1 MSWLSR
7 WLERAESRARAAGLA
22 TSARPPVG
30 PAGQVGAL
38 LSEGNALL
46 DQGRLA
52 EAADRYRQAGEH
64 DPQNVDAFVNLG
76 YALLELSRS
85 HEAVAPLTHATRLA
99 PGSSDAHYLLGLAL
113 LLRSASEAIA
123 PLTAATRLKPDL
135 IVGWRDLGRAL
146 HDAGQPGR
154 AKVALATGLAVDPR
168 SADLHYYLGN
178 VELMQ
183 LELDEAAASYGRAI
197 EIQPDYAAVHSNLAQ
212 VLMNLGD
219 IEGAKAAARQALAI
233 DPSLLVAHSNLVM
246 ALSGDVRCSPQDYLA
261 EAGRL
266 AGQLVKQAPPV
277 QALVPTDTEP
287 GRPLRIGFV
296 SGDLHNHPVGFFL
309 ESVMSHWRAAGDMT
323 AIALYNHPLND
334 ALTARLKGGFDG
346 WHDIW
351 NLGDEEAAGLIA
363 SLRLDVLV
371 DLSGHTAHN
380 RLGLFAARLAPV
392 QVAWLGYWASTGLP
406 TMDFLIADPVSV
418 PPAHEGHFVESIRRL
433 PHTRLCFT
441 PPAATE
447 APEPSVLPAAG
458 NGYVTFGS
466 FQRMTKLNAEVLAL
480 WAQVL
485 RAVPGSRLR
494 LQSAQMKD
502 AGARAQLQ
510 QRLATAGI
518 DAARVELVEGSS
530 RGGYFAAHAQVD
542 MILDTFPH
550 SGATT
555 TCESLWM
562 GVPTLTLAGDTL
574 LSRQGA
580 SLMTCAGLPDW
591 VAEDHRDFVARA
603 VQNAADL
610 DALSRLR
617 AGLRARVAQSPLFD
631 AAAFT
636 TALQRLFRHLWEE
649 KKT

>member
-1 MSWLSR
+1 M
-7 WLERAESRARAAGLA
+7 
-22 TSARPPVG
+22 PPVN
-30 PAGQVGAL
+30 PAGQVEAL
-38 LSEGNALL
+38 LREGNALL

-76 YALLELSRS
+76 YALIELSRS

-113 LLRSASEAIA
+113 LLHRPSEAIV
-123 PLTAATRLKPDL
+123 PLTVATRLKPDL
-135 IVGWRDLGRAL
+135 IVGWRELGRAL

-154 AKVALATGLAVDPR
+154 AKVALAAGLAVDPR
-168 SADLHYYLGN
+168 TADLHYYLGN

-183 LELDEAAASYGRAI
+183 LELDEAAASYGRAL
-197 EIQPDYAAVHSNLAQ
+197 EIDPGYAAVHSNLAQ

-219 IEGAKAAARQALAI
+219 IEGSEAAARRALAL
-233 DPSLLVAHSNLVM
+233 DPSLLVAHSNLLM
-246 ALSGDVRCSPQDYLA
+246 ALSGDASCSPQDYLA
-261 EAGRL
+261 EAVRL
-266 AGQLVKQAPPV
+266 AEQLAKQAPPV
-277 QALVPTDTEP
+277 QALAPAGHEP
-287 GRPLRIGFV
+287 GRPLRVGFV

-309 ESVMSHWRAAGDMT
+309 ESVMSQWRAAGDMT
-323 AIALYNHPLND
+323 AIAFYNHPLND
-334 ALTARLKGGFDG
+334 TLTARLKRSFDG

-351 NLGDEEAAGLIA
+351 NLGDEEAAGLIQ

-371 DLSGHTAHN
+371 DLSGHTAHH
-380 RLGLFAARLAPV
+380 RLGLFAARLVPV
-392 QVAWLGYWASTGLP
+392 QAAWLGYWASTGLP

-418 PPAHEGHFVESIRRL
+418 PPEHEGHFVESIRRL

-441 PPAATE
+441 PPSASE
-447 APEPSVLPAAG
+447 APEPSALPAAVSG
-458 NGYVTFGS
+458 HVTFGS

-480 WAQVL
+480 WAEVL

-518 DAARVELVEGSS
+518 DAERVELVEGSS

-542 MILDTFPH
+542 LILDTFPH

-555 TCESLWM
+555 TCEALWM

-603 VQNAADL
+603 VQHAADL

-636 TALQRLFRHLWEE
+636 TALQHLFRHLWEE

>member
-1 MSWLSR
+1 MNWLSR
-7 WLERAESRARAAGLA
+7 WFERATARARAAGLVTTA
-22 TSARPPVG
+22 TPPVG
-30 PAGQVGAL
+30 SEGPVEAAL
-38 LSEGNALL
+38 REGNALL

-52 EAADRYRQAGEH
+52 EAAGCYRRAGEL

-76 YALLELSRS
+76 FALIELSRS
-85 HEAVAPLTHATRLA
+85 HEAVEPLTHAVRLA
-99 PGSSDAHYLLGLAL
+99 PGSSDAQYLLGLAL
-113 LLRSASEAIA
+113 LLHRPSDAIA

-135 IVGWRDLGRAL
+135 IVGWRELGRAL

-154 AKVALATGLAVDPR
+154 AKVALAAGLAVDPR
-168 SADLHYYLGN
+168 AADLHYYLGN

-183 LELDEAAASYGRAI
+183 LELDEAAASYARAV
-197 EIQPDYAAVHSNLAQ
+197 EIDPGYAAVHSNLAQ

-219 IEGAKAAARQALAI
+219 IEGSEAAARRALAL
-233 DPSLLVAHSNLVM
+233 DPSLLVAHSNLLM
-246 ALSGDVRCSPQDYLA
+246 ALSGDARCSPQDYLA
-261 EAGRL
+261 EAARL
-266 AGQLVKQAPPV
+266 AGQLAKQAPPV
-277 QALVPTDTEP
+277 QPLAPAGDEP

-309 ESVMSHWRAAGDMT
+309 ESVMSQWRAAGDMT
-323 AIALYNHPLND
+323 AIAFYNHPLND
-334 ALTARLKGGFDG
+334 ALTARLKRNFDG
-346 WHDIW
+346 WQDIW
-351 NLGDEEAAGLIA
+351 NLGDEEVAALIQ
-363 SLRLDVLV
+363 SLRVDVLV
-371 DLSGHTAHN
+371 DLSGHTAHH

-418 PPAHEGHFVESIRRL
+418 PPEHEGHFVESIRRL

-441 PPAATE
+441 PPSAEE
-447 APEPSVLPAAG
+447 APEPSALPAIK

-480 WAQVL
+480 WAEVL

-510 QRLATAGI
+510 ARLAAAGI
-518 DAARVELVEGSS
+518 DAARVQLVEGSS
-530 RGGYFAAHAQVD
+530 RGGYFAAHGQVD

-555 TCESLWM
+555 TCEALWM

-580 SLMTCAGLPDW
+580 SLLSCAGLSDW
-591 VAEDHRDFVARA
+591 VAEDRHDFVARA
-603 VQNAADL
+603 VQHAADL
-610 DALSRLR
+610 EALSRLR
-617 AGLRARVAQSPLFD
+617 AGLRAQVAASPLFD
-631 AAAFT
+631 APAFT
-636 TALQRLFRHLWEE
+636 TALQRLFRHLREE
-649 KKT
+649 KT